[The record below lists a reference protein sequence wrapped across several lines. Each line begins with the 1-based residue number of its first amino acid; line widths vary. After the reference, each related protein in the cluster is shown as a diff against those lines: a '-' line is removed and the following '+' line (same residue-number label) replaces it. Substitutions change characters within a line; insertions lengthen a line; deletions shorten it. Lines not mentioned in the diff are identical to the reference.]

1 MAGVRRQ
8 WPFLAFPGSKGTGSG
23 SGGDYATRVVH
34 LGARSSEAR
43 LGTACTAAEA
53 GVRGGASQARSVW
66 GSGRTYWS
74 WQLAQ
79 KEEKGALRL
88 TEGLWWPELLRRAAG
103 VEVGRRR
110 RRSSVTGMTQRRSG
124 LLELVIWSTRVL

>member
-1 MAGVRRQ
+1 MSGAPHAKV
-8 WPFLAFPGSKGTGSG
+8 AYVSYFPAQTKG
-23 SGGDYATRVVH
+23 RVIV
-34 LGARSSEAR
+34 
-43 LGTACTAAEA
+43 
-53 GVRGGASQARSVW
+53 
-66 GSGRTYWS
+66 
-74 WQLAQ
+74 
-79 KEEKGALRL
+79 RL

>member
-1 MAGVRRQ
+1 MVRGLVGEGLR
-8 WPFLAFPGSKGTGSG
+8 
-23 SGGDYATRVVH
+23 
-34 LGARSSEAR
+34 GARDPLVGSAR
-43 LGTACTAAEA
+43 CDGDRAWLRDGDGWTGRRGTPEH
-53 GVRGGASQARSVW
+53 GVQ
-66 GSGRTYWS
+66 GSGRTYQS